1 MSDFIC
7 ENISVNAAGHLCFGG
22 QDTADLAARYG
33 TPLYL
38 MDEDRLR
45 HNMRVYTEAFQ
56 RCFVPGSRALYAA
69 KANAFRQIFRIA
81 QEEGMGVDVVSAG
94 EIHTAKQAGFDMRY
108 AYFHSN
114 NKTDEDIRFAMD
126 CGVGCFVVDGEE
138 ELRAISAEAE
148 QRGEK
153 QKVLLR
159 LTPGIDPHTYAAVDT
174 GRVDSKFGGA
184 IETGQGEAITAL
196 ALSLPGVDLAG
207 FHCHVGS
214 QVFDEDVFERASVVM
229 LEYIAMIAGK
239 YGYLARELDLGGG
252 YGVPYVF
259 SDGTVDIGARIAEV
273 AAVIRKTCER
283 LGIAEPAILMEPG
296 RSIVADAGMTLY
308 TVGAVKRIPGYKNYV
323 SVDGGMSDNPRYAL
337 YGSKYTCYAA
347 EKMNE
352 PAALRCDLVGRCCES
367 GDVIQP
373 DIGMPESIRR
383 GDLAAVCTTGAYN
396 YAMASNYNRI
406 PRPPIVMLRGGES
419 YVAVR
424 RETWDDLIALDK

>member
-1 MSDFIC
+1 MRDFIC
-7 ENISVNAAGHLCFGG
+7 ENLSVNAAGHLCFAG
-22 QDTADLAARYG
+22 QDTAELAARYG

-45 HNMRVYTEAFQ
+45 ANMRVYTEAF
-56 RCFVPGSRALYAA
+56 RAHFAPGSRVLFAS
-69 KANAFRQIFRIA
+69 KANAFRQIYRIA
-81 QEEGMGVDVVSAG
+81 REEGLGVDVVSAG
-94 EIHTAKQAGFDMRY
+94 EIHTARQAGFDMAL

-114 NKTDEDIRFAMD
+114 NKTDADIRFAMD
-126 CGVGCFVVDGEE
+126 CGVGYFVVDGEE
-138 ELRAISAEAE
+138 ELRAIDAEAAE
-148 QRGEK
+148 RGVR
-153 QKVLLR
+153 QKLLLR

-174 GRVDSKFGGA
+174 GRVDSKFGSA

-196 ALSLPGVDLAG
+196 ALSLPHIDLAG

-229 LEYIAMIAGK
+229 LEYIAMIARK

-252 YGVPYVF
+252 YGVPYVA
-259 SDGTVDIGARIAEV
+259 SDGTVDIGARIGEV
-273 AAVIRKTCER
+273 AAVIHATCER

-296 RSIVADAGMTLY
+296 RSIVADAGLTLY
-308 TVGAVKRIPGYKNYV
+308 TVGSVKRIPGYKNYV

-352 PAALRCDLVGRCCES
+352 RCALRCDLVGRCCES

-373 DIGMPESIRR
+373 DILMPESIAR

-396 YAMASNYNRI
+396 YSMASNYNRI

-424 RETWDDLIALDK
+424 RETLDDLIALDN